1 MINFISINLEKNPQ
15 NSSDISSSGELVL
28 SNDVT
33 FIAGPNG
40 SGKTQIL
47 KFLSNQ
53 FNSVNSLPVG
63 TKFRF
68 EKEDIDS
75 KYDHIISSKV
85 SEGHDY
91 FGEVVDGNIINARI
105 SETSSNIVLPDWF
118 KSNDGSIISR
128 SSKESDE
135 LFELIGEARINQA
148 SGKVIKVNDSFNIPA
163 AYFKIPHAKFLD
175 AKRMRS
181 ISMDRHSTPQDFIL
195 NQNPSN
201 TSPNELFSILETDPE
216 LEVEILARIEALTGV
231 KIDIEKEGRQYSI
244 KCSRTGRDGSWDY
257 NSEADGII
265 SLLVLLPYLYSEV
278 FQIVFIDEP
287 EAHLYPGLQQ
297 TLRTLIYD
305 ACEKTGKK
313 VVLATHSEKIVAP
326 PMTNFRDS
334 VHVTIPHPNSHEV
347 IQLRKAISNLGN
359 DSSEIHQWLSEQ
371 AFGDNQ
377 DSVFSSLFA
386 SETIIVEG
394 PFDMIFLDRV
404 ARFVGREFRAGS
416 VAFLEAGGK
425 GGVYRLV
432 RLLKSMGRLTKV
444 IVDSDV
450 VEQPGVLLNIARE
463 MGDSNEVIK
472 QAINSDKSFDEI
484 KALSRNFDIHILS
497 QPGIEYYYHEEDNP
511 QDLHHSSQKRISLI
525 RELKSLEG
533 LSFNEVRNK
542 YSDLIA
548 IIESAVHKMPLE
560 WLKAHSRETNKL
572 LAEILHEWRFF
583 VNENGDDIEKLELK
597 LKPLLQRFANHEFDQ
612 DKNLILTHRF
622 LSAVNL
628 KISIDD
634 NPVMVNSKWIENFEI

>member
-1 MINFISINLEKNPQ
+1 MIDFISISLEKRAE
-15 NSSDISSSGELVL
+15 NSNDVSSSGELVL
-28 SNDVT
+28 TNDVT

-40 SGKTQIL
+40 SGKTQVL
-47 KFLSNQ
+47 NFLSNQ
-53 FNSVNSLPVG
+53 FQNVSSLPLG

-68 EKEDIDS
+68 EKEDIDF
-75 KYDHIISSKV
+75 KYDHIINSRV
-85 SEGHDY
+85 SEGLNY
-91 FGEVVDGNIINARI
+91 FGEVVEGNFINARI
-105 SETSSNIVLPDWF
+105 NETSSNMVLPDWF
-118 KSNDGSIISR
+118 ESNDGSIINR

-135 LFELIGEARINQA
+135 LFDLIGEARINQA
-148 SGKVIKVNDSFNIPA
+148 SGKVIRVDNSFNIPA
-163 AYFKIPHAKFLD
+163 SYFKIPHTKFLD

-181 ISMDRHSTPQDFIL
+181 ISMERHSTPQDFIL
-195 NQNPSN
+195 KQNPNN

-231 KIDIEKEGRQYSI
+231 KIDIEKEGRQYRI
-244 KCSRTGRDGSWDY
+244 KCSRAGRDGSWDY

-347 IQLRKAISNLGN
+347 IQLRKAISNLGD
-359 DSSEIHQWLSEQ
+359 DSSEVHQWLSEQ

-394 PFDMIFLDRV
+394 PFDMIFLDRI

-450 VEQPGVLLNIARE
+450 TEQAGVLLNIARE

-472 QAINSDKSFDEI
+472 QAIAEDKSFDEI

-497 QPGIEYYYHEEDNP
+497 HPGIEYYYYEEDNP
-511 QDLHHSSQKRISLI
+511 QDLQNSSQKRSSLI

-533 LSFNEVRNK
+533 LTFNQVRDRYNE
-542 YSDLIA
+542 LIE

-583 VNENGDDIEKLELK
+583 VKENGDEIEGLEIK
-597 LKPLLQRFANHEFDQ
+597 LKPLLQRFANYEFDA
-612 DKNLILTHRF
+612 DGNLVLTHRF
-622 LSAVNL
+622 LSAIDL
-628 KISIDD
+628 KLSKED
-634 NPVMVNSKWIENFEI
+634 NPVEVNSKWIDNFEI